1 MNKRKQL
8 IAKAGLAFLCCISC
22 CAFANYVTY
31 MVIKS
36 YTDGGMFADLWF
48 FLVYVIQVA
57 AAVMAAVYG
66 DILLKRGKLL
76 KDWHST
82 KVLPDEFCGTEKPEV
97 IFMTIDGCLFN
108 GIYDAKDQQFHGWDS
123 LDFPLDEVMAWT
135 DQKIQFHH
143 SL

>member
-8 IAKAGLAFLCCISC
+8 IAKAGLAFLYCISC

-66 DILLKRGKLL
+66 DILLKRGKPVVFPGLCYPSGSCC
-76 KDWHST
+76 H
-82 KVLPDEFCGTEKPEV
+82 
-97 IFMTIDGCLFN
+97 GCRLRGYSAEERKAVERLAQYE
-108 GIYDAKDQQFHGWDS
+108 GIAGRI
-123 LDFPLDEVMAWT
+123 LRN
-135 DQKIQFHH
+135 
-143 SL
+143 